1 MYLNVHLISGCYM
14 IVVKL
19 LTQHQPA
26 TFIKE
31 TTAESGA

>member
-14 IVVKL
+14 IAVKL

-26 TFIKE
+26 AFITK
-31 TTAESGA
+31 TAAESGA